1 MSCTPGLKAC
11 SQKCIKLFHTGGG
24 KGKWLER
31 VSREVVAGEE
41 AAWRAQRSLRGSGFK
56 GCAAAE
62 AIRVTAALQSACK
75 RKEEYIKQVDCCDF
89 GSGAENGKEELKKM
103 N

>member
-1 MSCTPGLKAC
+1 MC
-11 SQKCIKLFHTGGG
+11 SEKHVELFHAWGG

-31 VSREVVAGEE
+31 VSREAVAGEE
-41 AAWRAQRSLRGSGFK
+41 AVWRAQRSLRGSGFK

-75 RKEEYIKQVDCCDF
+75 RKEEYIKRVDCCDF